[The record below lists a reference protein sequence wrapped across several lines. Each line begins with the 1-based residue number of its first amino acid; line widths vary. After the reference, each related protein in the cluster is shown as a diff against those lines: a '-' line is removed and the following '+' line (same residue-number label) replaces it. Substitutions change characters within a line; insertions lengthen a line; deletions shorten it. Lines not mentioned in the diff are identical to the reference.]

1 MLLPRVL
8 LLTLIRGADNR
19 QRDLTFCR
27 ETATCMTCII
37 FPKEVQQWD
46 ISVWE
51 EKEFHQNCSDERIGT
66 IKRCYKG
73 MEEYF

>member
-1 MLLPRVL
+1 
-8 LLTLIRGADNR
+8 
-19 QRDLTFCR
+19 
-27 ETATCMTCII
+27 MTCII